1 MAKLAFIFGNDKT
14 FLKSYVRKSGI
25 LLLFAVL
32 TINSVIGQSV
42 EIRGRIL
49 EEGSKASVIGATIR
63 LKGQKGGT
71 VSDTNGDFR
80 LSVKTLPVTLL
91 ISNLGFKN
99 QEIEIYEAEPVT
111 IYLAEGQSR
120 LNEVIV
126 TGLASGLKR
135 SNLANAITSI
145 SSDELTG
152 ITPPQTVDQ
161 ALYGKIPGASIR
173 SNSGAPGGGNA
184 ILLRGLSTLQ
194 GNSQPLYIIDGVYVN
209 NSSLPTGKSTLTA
222 AGTSREDDVSNRIA
236 DINPDDI
243 EKIEVLKGASAS
255 AIYGTRANAGV
266 IIITTKKGKSGKTK
280 ISFAQDLGFA
290 TIEKY
295 TGSASWDAAKIAQ
308 AFPASV
314 QARELQ
320 SLAAANGKVYDFEK
334 ILYGE
339 TPLLRHTNLTVSGG
353 NEKTTFYVSG
363 SLVDEGGII
372 KNTGFDRLSLR
383 LNLDHKFNKWID
395 FSLNSNYLNSNTD
408 RGFTGNENNSGATLG
423 YIIAFLPNYYNP
435 YPVNGVY
442 PANPYS
448 EGQNPLELRDK
459 AINNV
464 KINRFIES
472 GILNFKFIQK
482 ENTTLKLSL
491 QGGVDYLNQNS
502 KEYYPDF
509 LQSQLSS
516 ANPGDLLLGTT
527 EQINTNFQGF
537 LIYGQKV
544 NKFQFT
550 TQVGA
555 VSLQTQSNSLFDR
568 GQGLVSGQQSIGQA
582 RVQSVT
588 TQNSQLV
595 KDFGTVGQEEVNFN
609 DQIIGTFGLRLDKST
624 LNGDANKFYAFPKAS
639 LAVNLTKFDFWKADL
654 ISQFKLRVAYGET
667 GGLPPYGS
675 IYSSLTPVIVGGNL
689 GSVVSTVVGNP
700 NIKPERAGELEFG
713 TDIGLFN
720 NRLVFEGTYYSKNVS
735 DLIQNLTLAQST
747 GLSTEKVNAASLS
760 NKGIELSVSAIPVTS
775 KNFTWNTRIQFAKN
789 ISEITKLDVPSYT
802 TGVYGVTFGT
812 YLIKQGY
819 SPTTIVGLPL
829 TSSGNYTVYGNS
841 QPDFQASWFNDF
853 SFLNGFDLSALWDW
867 KKGGKNLNLTLYN
880 TDAGETTADWNENH
894 TVRDNE
900 LGKTAAQYVQD
911 ASYLRLREIGLNYT
925 IPKKFLRYTFAKTV
939 DRIRIGVSATN
950 LVTITPYKGYDPEVS
965 SFGSESA
972 INSGTDLFQYPASK
986 RILFNL
992 KIDL

>member
-1 MAKLAFIFGNDKT
+1 MAKIPFISGNDKT
-14 FLKSYVRKSGI
+14 FPTCLIRRFGVFSF
-25 LLLFAVL
+25 FAIL
-32 TINSVIGQSV
+32 TIGFVFGQQI
-42 EIRGRIL
+42 EIKGKIL
-49 EEGSKASVIGATIR
+49 GESTKITVIGATIR
-63 LKGQKGGT
+63 LKGQKEGT
-71 VSDTNGDFR
+71 VSDANGDFHF
-80 LSVKTLPVTLL
+80 SVKSLPATLL
-91 ISNLGFKN
+91 VSAIGYKN
-99 QEIEIYEAEPVT
+99 QEIDVYESDPIT
-111 IYLAEGQSR
+111 IYLPEGNNK
-120 LNEVIV
+120 LNEVVI
-126 TGLASGLKR
+126 TGLATGLKR
-135 SNLANAITSI
+135 SNLANAVTSI
-145 SSDELTG
+145 SSDDLTG
-152 ITPPQTVDQ
+152 IAPPQTVDE

-173 SNSGAPGGGNA
+173 SNSGAPGGGTS

-194 GNSQPLYIIDGVYVN
+194 GNSQPLYIIDGVYMNN
-209 NSSLPTGKSTLTA
+209 NSIGTGKSTLTA
-222 AGTSREDDVSNRIA
+222 AGASNQDDVGNRLA

-280 ISFAQDLGFA
+280 ISFSQDLGIA

-339 TPLLRHTNLTVSGG
+339 TPLLRHTNLAVSGG
-353 NEKTTFYVSG
+353 NDKTTFYVSG

-423 YIIAFLPNYYNP
+423 YIIAFLPSYYNP

-448 EGQNPLELRDK
+448 EGENPLELRDK

-472 GILNFKFIQK
+472 GIVNFKFIQK

-491 QGGVDYLNQNS
+491 QGGVDYLNQDS
-502 KEYYPDF
+502 KEYYPDY
-509 LQSQLSS
+509 LQSQLSL

-527 EQINTNFQGF
+527 EQTNTNFQGF
-537 LIYGQKV
+537 LIYGQKAD
-544 NKFQFT
+544 KFQFT

-555 VSLQTQSNSLFDR
+555 VSLQTQSNSIFDR
-568 GQGLVSGQQSIGQA
+568 GQGLVAGQQSIGQA

-588 TQNSQLV
+588 SQNTQLV

-609 DQIIGTFGLRLDKST
+609 DQIIGTAGLRLDKST

-639 LAVNLTKFDFWKADL
+639 LAVNLTKFDFWKVDL

-675 IYSSLTPVIVGGNL
+675 IYSSLTPVIVGGYL
-689 GSVVSTVVGNP
+689 GSVVSPSVGNP

-735 DLIQNLTLAQST
+735 DLIQDLTLAQST

-760 NKGIELSVSAIPVTS
+760 NKGIELSVSATPVS
-775 KNFTWNTRIQFAKN
+775 SRNFTWNTRIQFSKN

-829 TSSGNYTVYGNS
+829 TSTGNYTVYGNS
-841 QPDFQASWFNDF
+841 QPDFQSSWFNDF

-867 KKGGKNLNLTLYN
+867 KKGGKDLNLTLYN
-880 TDAGETTADWNENH
+880 TDAGETTADWNQNH
-894 TVRDNE
+894 TVRDNA
-900 LGKTAAQYVQD
+900 LGTSAAQYVQD
-911 ASYLRLREIGLNYT
+911 ASYLRLREVGLNYT
-925 IPKKFLRYTFAKTV
+925 IPKKALQYTFAKTV
-939 DRIRIGVSATN
+939 ERIRIGVSATN
-950 LVTITPYKGYDPEVS
+950 LITITPYKGYDPEVS
-965 SFGSESA
+965 SFGSDSA

>member
-1 MAKLAFIFGNDKT
+1 MAKIPFISGNDKT
-14 FLKSYVRKSGI
+14 FPTYFIRRFGI
-25 LLLFAVL
+25 FSIFAVL
-32 TINSVIGQSV
+32 TIGSVFGQQI
-42 EIRGRIL
+42 EIRGKVL
-49 EEGSKASVIGATIR
+49 EESTKITVIGATIK

-71 VSDTNGDFR
+71 VSDANGDFHFN
-80 LSVKTLPVTLL
+80 VKSLPATILVSA
-91 ISNLGFKN
+91 IGYKN
-99 QEIEIYEAEPVT
+99 QEIDVYESDPIT
-111 IYLAEGQSR
+111 IYLPEGNNK
-120 LNEVIV
+120 LNEVVV
-126 TGLASGLKR
+126 TGLATGLKR
-135 SNLANAITSI
+135 SNLANAVTSI
-145 SSDELTG
+145 SSDDLTG
-152 ITPPQTVDQ
+152 IASPQTVDE

-173 SNSGAPGGGNA
+173 SNSGAPGGGTS

-194 GNSQPLYIIDGVYVN
+194 GNSQPLYIIDGVYLNN
-209 NSSLPTGKSTLTA
+209 NSIATGKSTLTA
-222 AGTSREDDVSNRIA
+222 AGTSREDDVSNRVA

-280 ISFAQDLGFA
+280 ISFSQDLGFA
-290 TIEKY
+290 TIAKY

-339 TPLLRHTNLTVSGG
+339 TPLLRHTNLAVSGG
-353 NEKTTFYVSG
+353 NDKTTFFVSG

-395 FSLNSNYLNSNTD
+395 FSLNSNYLNSNSD

-423 YIIAFLPNYYNP
+423 YIIAFLPSYYNP

-442 PANPYS
+442 PVNPYS

-472 GILNFKFIQK
+472 GTVNFKFIQK

-491 QGGVDYLNQNS
+491 QGGVDYLNQDS
-502 KEYYPDF
+502 KEYYPDY

-537 LIYGQKV
+537 LIYGQKAG
-544 NKFQFT
+544 KFQFT
-550 TQVGA
+550 TQAGA
-555 VSLQTQSNSLFDR
+555 VSLQTQSNSIFDR

-588 TQNSQLV
+588 SQNTQLV

-609 DQIIGTFGLRLDKST
+609 DQIIGTAGLRLDKST

-639 LAVNLTKFDFWKADL
+639 LAVNLTKFDFWKINF
-654 ISQFKLRVAYGET
+654 ISQFKLRAAYGET

-689 GSVVSTVVGNP
+689 GSVVSTTVGNP

-713 TDIGLFN
+713 TDIGFFN

-760 NKGIELSVSAIPVTS
+760 NKGIELSVSATPVS
-775 KNFTWNTRIQFAKN
+775 SRNFTWNTRIQFAKN
-789 ISEITKLDVPSYT
+789 VSKITKLDVPSYT

-829 TSSGNYTVYGNS
+829 TSTGNYTVYGNS
-841 QPDFQASWFNDF
+841 QPDFQSSWFNDF
-853 SFLNGFDLSALWDW
+853 AFLNGFDLSALWDW
-867 KKGGKNLNLTLYN
+867 KKGGKDLNLTLYN
-880 TDAGETTADWNENH
+880 TDAGETTADWNTNH
-894 TVRDNE
+894 TVRDNA
-900 LGKTAAQYVQD
+900 LGTSAAQYIQD
-911 ASYLRLREIGLNYT
+911 ASYLRLREVGLNYT
-925 IPKKFLRYTFAKTV
+925 IPKKALQYTFAKTIE
-939 DRIRIGVSATN
+939 RIRIGVSATN
-950 LVTITPYKGYDPEVS
+950 LITITPYKGYDPEVS